1 MTKPKTKQVR
11 KKTAKSKSAN
21 STVVSHNVFYGVKWD
36 QEALEAVNAVA
47 RGLENMSQL
56 FKSQNIT
63 IDALL
68 KIDNIDITEVNEE
81 IENNET

>member
-1 MTKPKTKQVR
+1 MVKSKTKQPR
-11 KKTAKSKSAN
+11 KKVTKPKSAN
-21 STVVSHNVFYGVKWD
+21 STVVSHNVFYGIKWD

-68 KIDNIDITEVNEE
+68 KIDSIDITERDE
-81 IENNET
+81 I